1 MSASSK
7 PTWGRAGVLLELKDV
22 RAGYGAMTVLHG
34 IDLTVDESEFVAML
48 GPNGA
53 GKSTVLRAI
62 LGGCAIHG
70 GTIQWNGQSLLGRRA
85 HERAP
90 LGIGHVPEGRHVW
103 PSLTVRENLLLGSWS
118 LRRRRPGDDITR
130 RLDYVLEIFPRLGE
144 RLKLP
149 AAVLSG
155 GEQQMLSIGRALMG
169 RPRLLLVDEPSIGL
183 APVAVE
189 AVVDALARLKQSG
202 ELALLLVEQS
212 APEALELC
220 DRAYV
225 LNRGQVQAS
234 GTATELIHSD
244 ALESAYFGLEH
255 HES

>member
-1 MSASSK
+1 
-7 PTWGRAGVLLELKDV
+7 
-22 RAGYGAMTVLHG
+22 MTVLHG
-34 IDLTVDESEFVAML
+34 IDLTVDEHEFVAML

-70 GTIQWNGQSLLGRRA
+70 GAIHWNGQSLLGRPA

-118 LRRRRPGDDITR
+118 LGRQRRGDESNR
-130 RLDYVLEIFPRLGE
+130 RLDYVLEIFPLLRE
-144 RLKLP
+144 RLELP

-183 APVAVE
+183 APIAVE
-189 AVVDALARLKQSG
+189 AVVDALTRLKQSG
-202 ELALLLVEQS
+202 DFALLLVEQS
-212 APEALELC
+212 AREALELC
-220 DRAYV
+220 DRAYI
-225 LNRGQVQAS
+225 LNRGEVQAS
-234 GTATELIHSD
+234 GGAAELIHSE
-244 ALESAYFGLEH
+244 ALESAYFGLDPND
-255 HES
+255 S